1 MGCSVK
7 SSPVFLKGY
16 IMAKF
21 CSLFSSSSGNS
32 TYIGTSQGGIL
43 IDVGVSA
50 KKTAD
55 ALRNIGV
62 DPSSIAAIFVTH
74 EHADHING
82 IRVFAERH
90 GTKVYASEGTLKGME
105 DANVITSKMIA
116 DVIPYSGIQA
126 GGIFVKPFRTPH
138 DSRESTGFSLVT
150 PDGKRLA
157 VATDIGIVNDT
168 VMNAIYGADLVLLES
183 NHDVGMLRN
192 GPYPYFLKERI
203 LSNHGHLSNE
213 SCAETSVKLME
224 SGTTRFVLGHL
235 SKENNVP
242 ALAFETTRAA
252 MRMAGAVENIDYLL
266 SVAGDN
272 NPVISL

>member
-1 MGCSVK
+1 
-7 SSPVFLKGY
+7 
-16 IMAKF
+16 MAKF

-55 ALRNIGV
+55 ALKNIGV
-62 DPSSIAAIFVTH
+62 DPNSISAIFITH
-74 EHADHING
+74 EHNDHING
-82 IRVFAERH
+82 VRVFAERH
-90 GTKVYASEGTLKGME
+90 GIKVYASNGTLAGME
-105 DANVITSKMIA
+105 DAGAITSKMHV
-116 DVIPYSGIQA
+116 DVIPYEGMEA
-126 GGIFVKPFRTPH
+126 GGMFIRPFKTPH
-138 DSRESTGFSLVT
+138 DSRESNGFSIVT

-157 VATDIGIVNDT
+157 VATDIGKINDT
-168 VMNAIYGADLVLLES
+168 IMDSVYGSDLVLLES

-192 GPYPYFLKERI
+192 GPYPFFLKERI
-203 LSNHGHLSNE
+203 LSDHGHLSNE
-213 SCAETSVKLME
+213 SCAETAVKLME

-235 SKENNVP
+235 SKENNIP
-242 ALAFETTRAA
+242 ALAFETTRSA

-272 NPVISL
+272 NPVIAL